1 MEEENIIINYEIKDN
16 AICIDFHN
24 GDNNIIPYTF
34 WNESKVINKA
44 KKQIEDNTK
53 KCKSNLKNDI
63 LWSLANIFAIGLNVF
78 MMMYNSLEEVAF
90 IMFGAFTVVYLSM
103 LVDKL
108 MKISNNTSLLKKLNF
123 AKSFLK
129 QKEKEFDKKKNKK
142 LSNKKQE
149 KDVNMK
155 ENRKNELK
163 DLKNTLEGII
173 HQVPDNMLMN
183 DVEEDDY
190 IQNKYQ
196 KVKTIKR

>member
-1 MEEENIIINYEIKDN
+1 MEEENIITNYEIKN
-16 AICIDFHN
+16 NKIYIDYHN
-24 GDNNIIPYTF
+24 GENSIIPYTF
-34 WNESKVINKA
+34 WNEHKIIDMG
-44 KKQIEDNTK
+44 KKQVRDNTK

-129 QKEKEFDKKKNKK
+129 EKEKEFEKKKNKK